1 MEEQIFSNS
10 YLISFTAGGL
20 LYDETIS
27 LQPYLNDE
35 KIELIANE
43 VKINKY
49 LQTNSQAARQ
59 RIIQEVKKRY
69 LAVGGNAFLIFNK
82 LDQNEQRIFIFYTC
96 LKTYGIILDF
106 IFDVVV
112 EKWLSRD
119 IDVNADD
126 VLYFLDKKTS
136 NHLEID
142 QWTATTKQ
150 KVATVM
156 IRMLKEVGILRDAK
170 IMALDASDEYWNY
183 FVKIGEPWFLQACLL
198 NKERRDQISHV

>member
-1 MEEQIFSNS
+1 MNVKVNNP

-20 LYDETIS
+20 LYEEFIS
-27 LQPYLNDE
+27 LYPYLND
-35 KIELIANE
+35 A
-43 VKINKY
+43 KINSISGEIKTNVL

-69 LAVGGNAFLIFNK
+69 HSVNKIAFSDFDAFN
-82 LDQNEQRIFIFYTC
+82 QNEQKIFLFYTC
-96 LKTYGIILDF
+96 LKTYSIIFDF

-119 IDVNADD
+119 IDVNAGD

>member
-1 MEEQIFSNS
+1 MNVKVNNP

-20 LYDETIS
+20 LYEEFIS
-27 LQPYLNDE
+27 LYPYLND
-35 KIELIANE
+35 A
-43 VKINKY
+43 KINSISGEIKTNVL

-69 LAVGGNAFLIFNK
+69 HSVNKIAFSDFDTFN
-82 LDQNEQRIFIFYTC
+82 QNEQKIFLFYTC
-96 LKTYGIILDF
+96 LKTYSIIFDF

-119 IDVNADD
+119 IDVNAGD

>member
-1 MEEQIFSNS
+1 M
-10 YLISFTAGGL
+10 
-20 LYDETIS
+20 
-27 LQPYLNDE
+27 
-35 KIELIANE
+35 
-43 VKINKY
+43 
-49 LQTNSQAARQ
+49 
-59 RIIQEVKKRY
+59 
-69 LAVGGNAFLIFNK
+69 
-82 LDQNEQRIFIFYTC
+82 
-96 LKTYGIILDF
+96 
-106 IFDVVV
+106 V

-119 IDVNADD
+119 IDVNAGD